1 MLSAEV
7 FAWESCLPL
16 AWACASNEYGG
27 IENDVGDLITMLRA
41 YPNDDEIEIQVLRR
55 TQVS

>member
-1 MLSAEV
+1 MRSAFDMLSAEV

-27 IENDVGDLITMLRA
+27 IENDS
-41 YPNDDEIEIQVLRR
+41 RR
-55 TQVS
+55 FDHYAVRLPK